1 MSFNYVILF
10 FVGVCRFVLWACAGF
25 FGVLRVSLIE
35 NVSFRMQRKDTQTNE
50 IFKSKKFDTFF
61 DTRCGFFDRDVVL
74 LLLLLLLLLKLHFSY
89 IFAYKTITS
98 FAHPRTRVNKK
109 KRHNKK
115 KKNLQ

>member
-1 MSFNYVILF
+1 VSFNYVILF

-74 LLLLLLLLLKLHFSY
+74 LLLLLLLLKLHFSY

-109 KRHNKK
+109 KRHKKK

>member
-1 MSFNYVILF
+1 VPVCI
-10 FVGVCRFVLWACAGF
+10 VGVCRFVLWACAGF

-74 LLLLLLLLLKLHFSY
+74 LLLLLLLKLHFSY

-109 KRHNKK
+109 KRHKKK